1 MEVEQNITELKEEV
15 GEVSSKEVERG
26 ISSEKVETAVSQ
38 EAKVAMAELKALE
51 EEEEE
56 RAGEEDRYMLGSD
69 NNEVKLDLLSGCVFM
84 YLQ

>member
-1 MEVEQNITELKEEV
+1 MEVEQNIMELKEEV
-15 GEVSSKEVERG
+15 AEVSSKEVERA
-26 ISSEKVETAVSQ
+26 ISSEKVET
-38 EAKVAMAELKALE
+38 KVAMAELKAL

>member
-1 MEVEQNITELKEEV
+1 MEVEQNIMELKEEV
-15 GEVSSKEVERG
+15 GEVSSKEVERA
-26 ISSEKVETAVSQ
+26 ISSEKVET
-38 EAKVAMAELKALE
+38 KVAMAELKAL
-51 EEEEE
+51 EEEE

>member
-1 MEVEQNITELKEEV
+1 MEVEQNIMELKEEV
-15 GEVSSKEVERG
+15 AEVSSKEVERA
-26 ISSEKVETAVSQ
+26 ISSEKVET
-38 EAKVAMAELKALE
+38 KVAMAELKAL
-51 EEEEE
+51 EEEE

>member
-1 MEVEQNITELKEEV
+1 MDVEQNITELKEEV
-15 GEVSSKEVERG
+15 AEVSSKEVERA
-26 ISSEKVETAVSQ
+26 ISSEKVET
-38 EAKVAMAELKALE
+38 KVAMAELKAL
-51 EEEEE
+51 EEEE

>member
-1 MEVEQNITELKEEV
+1 MEVEQNIMELKEEV

-51 EEEEE
+51 EEE

-69 NNEVKLDLLSGCVFM
+69 NNEVKLDLLLGCVFM